1 MSCSIYSGSTQR
13 CSRAI
18 SYSNASL
25 QTQIPGSSNEDHD
38 LAECDSNDLVQTCLS
53 LETSS
58 HHQHSTM
65 CSSLFETSS
74 SGSHQCRESC
84 TSQRNSSHNCE
95 AISEKFYTIV
105 SVKIL
110 ARRQKRAILRL
121 QAFTRG
127 SITRLHT
134 SKKLSHHRR
143 RIRQAAKRATD
154 SLKLGNRTTAA
165 LSDLMTCKQISQV
178 KKSIE
183 SLEVATRLSRE
194 CCIRFAHHQH
204 NEKHSA
210 VIVIYNMLTT
220 LNRSGPH
227 MVLRATSLKVL
238 KNVAQWPSLL
248 RAAYVVFE
256 REAREYQSYHSLEI
270 AQNNL
275 PLGKALKYYEN
286 LTRTRTQVRT

>member
-84 TSQRNSSHNCE
+84 TSQRNSSHNCQ

-154 SLKLGNRTTAA
+154 SLKLGNRDSCTVRFDDVQAN
-165 LSDLMTCKQISQV
+165 LSSKEIDRVLGGRDAS
-178 KKSIE
+178 
-183 SLEVATRLSRE
+183 LSRVLYSIRTSSAQRE
-194 CCIRFAHHQH
+194 TQCCDCDLQH
-204 NEKHSA
+204 VDHSE
-210 VIVIYNMLTT
+210 
-220 LNRSGPH
+220 RSGPH
-227 MVLRATSLKVL
+227 MVLRATSLKV
-238 KNVAQWPSLL
+238 
-248 RAAYVVFE
+248 F
-256 REAREYQSYHSLEI
+256 
-270 AQNNL
+270 
-275 PLGKALKYYEN
+275 
-286 LTRTRTQVRT
+286 

>member
-1 MSCSIYSGSTQR
+1 MISCRRAFLSRRHHIINIQR
-13 CSRAI
+13 CVRAFLKRRLLAHI
-18 SYSNASL
+18 SAENRARLREIRVTIAKRSL
-25 QTQIPGSSNEDHD
+25 K
-38 LAECDSNDLVQTCLS
+38 
-53 LETSS
+53 
-58 HHQHSTM
+58 
-65 CSSLFETSS
+65 
-74 SGSHQCRESC
+74 
-84 TSQRNSSHNCE
+84 
-95 AISEKFYTIV
+95 KFYTIV

-256 REAREYQSYHSLEI
+256 REAREYHSYHSLEI